1 VGGDPV
7 TSEITNYR
15 DAFSLDGKVALVTGA
30 AGTLG
35 AEICRGL
42 TSVGASVL
50 ITDIVEDRG
59 IALRDELRNRGANA
73 EFFKHNVTDESDWE
87 AAMKMAVDSF
97 GGLDT
102 VVNAAAIVPMRLLA
116 DLDVEEFKKVQDVNV
131 AGTLLGCKHA
141 SMTMRPGGISGR
153 GGSIINLSSVMGL
166 SGSIALAS
174 YNSSKGAVRLLTK
187 SVAAEC
193 AMLNTGVRC
202 NSIHPG
208 IIDSDMGTLFLKQ
221 LVDLGVVPDMET
233 AEAGFL
239 AGVPM
244 GESGKPQDIAAGIIY
259 LASDA
264 SRYMTGAELVID
276 GGFYAT

>member
-1 VGGDPV
+1 M
-7 TSEITNYR
+7 TSGKTNYR
-15 DAFSLDGKVALVTGA
+15 QSFSLDGKVALVPGA

-35 AEICRGL
+35 AELGRGL
-42 TSVGASVL
+42 TSVGASVV
-50 ITDIVEDRG
+50 IADIAEDKG
-59 IALRDELRNRGANA
+59 MALREELRASGANA
-73 EFFKHNVTDESDWE
+73 EFIKHNVTDESDWE
-87 AAMKMAVDSF
+87 ASVQLAVDTF
-97 GGLDT
+97 GGLDV

-116 DLDVEEFKKVQDVNV
+116 DLDVEEFKQVQNVNV

-141 SMTMRPGGISGR
+141 SIAMRPGGISGR

-174 YNSSKGAVRLLTK
+174 YNASKGAVRLLTK
-187 SVAAEC
+187 SVASEC
-193 AMLNTGVRC
+193 ALLGTGIRC

-208 IIDSDMGTLFLKQ
+208 IIDSDMGTLFLQQ
-221 LVDLGVVPDMET
+221 LVDLGVAPDMAT

-244 GESGKPQDIAAGIIY
+244 GASGTPQDVASGIIF